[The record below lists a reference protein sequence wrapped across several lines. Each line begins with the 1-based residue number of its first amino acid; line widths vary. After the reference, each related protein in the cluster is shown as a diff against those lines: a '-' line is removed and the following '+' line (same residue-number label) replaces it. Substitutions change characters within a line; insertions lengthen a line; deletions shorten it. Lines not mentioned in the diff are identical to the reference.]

1 MPEGTIKEVKLAPI
15 RNGTVIDHITCGQAL
30 NVMKILGVNESN
42 IDSSISIGMHV
53 ISISI
58 GMHVISAKT
67 TEWKDIIKI
76 EDRELDSKT
85 VDKIALIAPDA
96 TISIIR
102 DFYVAEKFTVR
113 LEDHVVGLA
122 RCSNPNCITNRGEPV
137 SPEFNVISR
146 HPPQLRCCYCDRIL
160 MNISDNLL

>member
-1 MPEGTIKEVKLAPI
+1 MEAPKEIKLAPI

-30 NVMKILGVNESN
+30 NVMKILKVNENN

-53 ISISI
+53 NS
-58 GMHVISAKT
+58 GKG
-67 TEWKDIIKI
+67 TEWKDIVKI

-102 DFYVAEKFTVR
+102 DYYVAEKFQVC

-122 RCSNPNCITNRGEPV
+122 KCSNPNCITNRGEPV
-137 SPEFNVISR
+137 TPEFIVVGR

-160 MNISDNLL
+160 TNISDNLL

>member
-53 ISISI
+53 IS
-58 GMHVISAKT
+58 AKT

-85 VDKIALIAPDA
+85 VDKGP
-96 TISIIR
+96 R
-102 DFYVAEKFTVR
+102 
-113 LEDHVVGLA
+113 
-122 RCSNPNCITNRGEPV
+122 RGPREV
-137 SPEFNVISR
+137 QQ
-146 HPPQLRCCYCDRIL
+146 PQLHHQPRRARQPRVQRHQQAPPAAEV
-160 MNISDNLL
+160 LLLRQDTDEHLRQPAVI

>member
-53 ISISI
+53 IS
-58 GMHVISAKT
+58 AKT

-85 VDKIALIAPDA
+85 VDK
-96 TISIIR
+96 
-102 DFYVAEKFTVR
+102 R